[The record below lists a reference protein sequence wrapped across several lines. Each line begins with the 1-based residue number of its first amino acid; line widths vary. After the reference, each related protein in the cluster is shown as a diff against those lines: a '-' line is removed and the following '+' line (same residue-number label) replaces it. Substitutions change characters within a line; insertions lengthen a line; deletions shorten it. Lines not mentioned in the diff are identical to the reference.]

1 MSSKCF
7 PLVSTRFKYLKYHEK
22 MIHTFVV
29 LSFAI
34 ARQGTILPSV
44 CEIIQMKSYLI
55 FKSAMCKRFID
66 DIRLLILVNL

>member
-1 MSSKCF
+1 
-7 PLVSTRFKYLKYHEK
+7 

-29 LSFAI
+29 LSFAL

-44 CEIIQMKSYLI
+44 CEIIQMKRYLI